1 MKSKNILPIPQII
14 IIIGMVIAE
23 AYLAY
28 SYKTEENVK
37 GALTMDKQ
45 GAIAIFVALIS
56 VAGGIWAQFVQF
68 KRDSGKV
75 DVVNNNV
82 GGVKSDTSEMKPDV
96 KNINENVKKVRDKVV
111 EKIVPNLG
119 KLEGITTLVDA
130 YKVEQAIKERQSPNL
145 TDQDILIGSIKII
158 YDENSKLMDNYKR
171 ALQKIKQLELEKM
184 ALEKEIHKYKSKEK
198 PLLKDINRD
207 DDIIR

>member
-14 IIIGMVIAE
+14 IIMGMVIAE

-28 SYKTEENVK
+28 SYVAEKNIK
-37 GALTMDKQ
+37 GALIMDTQ
-45 GAIAIFVALIS
+45 GSGAIAIFVALIG

-75 DVVNNNV
+75 
-82 GGVKSDTSEMKPDV
+82 GEVKSDTSEMKPDV
-96 KNINENVKKVRDKVV
+96 KNINENVKKVRDEVV

-145 TDQDILIGSIKII
+145 TDQDVLIGSIKLI
-158 YDENSKLMDNYKR
+158 YDENSKLMDNYRR
-171 ALQKIKQLELEKM
+171 ALQKIKQLEVEKIT
-184 ALEKEIHKYKSKEK
+184 LEKELHKYKSKEQ
-198 PLLKDINRD
+198 DMNHDMER
-207 DDIIR
+207 

>member
-1 MKSKNILPIPQII
+1 MKSKNILPIPQVMII
-14 IIIGMVIAE
+14 MGMVIAE

-28 SYKTEENVK
+28 SYMTEENIK

-96 KNINENVKKVRDKVV
+96 KNINENVKKVRDEVV

-145 TDQDILIGSIKII
+145 TDQDILIGSIKLI
-158 YDENSKLMDNYKR
+158 YDENSRLMDNYKR

-207 DDIIR
+207 DDIER

>member
-1 MKSKNILPIPQII
+1 
-14 IIIGMVIAE
+14 MVIAE

-28 SYKTEENVK
+28 SYVAEKNIK
-37 GALTMDKQ
+37 GALIMDTQ
-45 GAIAIFVALIS
+45 GSGAIAIFVALIG

-75 DVVNNNV
+75 
-82 GGVKSDTSEMKPDV
+82 GEVKSDTSEMKPDV
-96 KNINENVKKVRDKVV
+96 KNINENVKKVRDEVV

-145 TDQDILIGSIKII
+145 TDQDVLIGSIKLI
-158 YDENSKLMDNYKR
+158 YDENSKLMDNYRR
-171 ALQKIKQLELEKM
+171 ALQKIKQLEVEKIT
-184 ALEKEIHKYKSKEK
+184 LEKELHKYKSKEQ
-198 PLLKDINRD
+198 DMNHDMER
-207 DDIIR
+207 